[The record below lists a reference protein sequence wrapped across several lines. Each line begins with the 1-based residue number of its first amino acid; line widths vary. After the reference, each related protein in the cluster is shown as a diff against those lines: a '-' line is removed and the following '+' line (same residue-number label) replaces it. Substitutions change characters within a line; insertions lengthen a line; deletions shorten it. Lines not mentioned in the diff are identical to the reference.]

1 MPFLKSG
8 RALTILTAATLALL
22 LIATSLVFFYVPTE
36 RTMGDVQRVFYF
48 HVSVA
53 WVGLAAFMVTFVAGI
68 VYLRTGKRWWDR
80 LGHSSVEIGLV
91 FTVMGAASGSIWARP
106 AWNTWWTWDP
116 RLTTYTIMALIYVAY
131 LMLRQGLD
139 DPDRRAR
146 FAAIYGIVGF
156 ISVPITFFSIRI
168 WRTIHPVVVGG
179 GGDAAQGTFA
189 MTSPMLQTM
198 LVSLLA
204 FTVVY
209 VCLLAHRVRLE
220 ELVERV
226 EHLKARALSA

>member
-1 MPFLKSG
+1 MFRSA
-8 RALTILTAATLALL
+8 RAVSILNAVTLVLL
-22 LIATSLVFFYVPTE
+22 LIATSLVFFYAPTE

-68 VYLRTGKRWWDR
+68 AYLRTANRFWDR

-198 LVSLLA
+198 LFSLLT

-209 VCLLAHRVRLE
+209 VCLLVNRVRLE